1 MAEKR
6 NTPRIPLMVRVD
18 AMWQD
23 KDGNLRI
30 VPGVLDDRS
39 RGGVSV
45 RVKNQIPVGA
55 IIEIR
60 WQNEQF
66 SGVVT
71 YCRRDG
77 EQYILGINR
86 DLTEI
91 EESES

>member
-1 MAEKR
+1 
-6 NTPRIPLMVRVD
+6 MVRVD

-23 KDGNLRI
+23 ETGALRI
-30 VPGVLDDRS
+30 VPGILEDRS

-45 RVKNQIPVGA
+45 RVKDQVSVGA
-55 IIEIR
+55 TLEIR

-77 EQYILGINR
+77 VLYILGVQRNDVER
-86 DLTEI
+86 DA
-91 EESES
+91 SQ